1 MLQAT
6 AEATRRSA
14 AEPGVAAAMRTVYW
28 MAKEDI
34 PISKYPSLL
43 NLQQLQGCLP
53 IHTESC
59 ASPRP
64 CRRAA
69 CSQCS
74 KINIWPNIFKPVG
87 ELAKN
92 MKCLAASLCLIQ
104 CGVLRYNRCP
114 QHALYKI
121 PYSL

>member
-92 MKCLAASLCLIQ
+92 MKCLAASLHMPCT
-104 CGVLRYNRCP
+104 
-114 QHALYKI
+114 
-121 PYSL
+121 